1 MSKKK
6 YYMETFGEIFSEDY
20 VNHQRAQRN
29 REEEDLHRSH
39 SNENFS
45 LNTGWERDYDED
57 NDQHISL
64 T

>member
-1 MSKKK
+1 
-6 YYMETFGEIFSEDY
+6 METFGEIFSEDY
-20 VNHQRAQRN
+20 INHQHIQRSMD
-29 REEEDLHRSH
+29 EEDLHRSH
-39 SNENFS
+39 SNKKFS